1 MTRADRPKTARAVPA
16 QQSQALTGL
25 GPAVHDRPPHTLAG
39 RAEAAAIQL
48 RPSTAAQAA
57 PRGGISAIV
66 AVLVHAMLPQRE
78 IQVATRVGPD
88 VKVVGVFEPGIAIKC
103 RP

>member
-1 MTRADRPKTARAVPA
+1 MTRADWPKTARAAPA
-16 QQSQALTGL
+16 QQSHALTSH
-25 GPAVHDRPPHTLAG
+25 GPTVHDRPPRTLAG

-48 RPSTAAQAA
+48 RPSTAAQSA

-66 AVLVHAMLPQRE
+66 TILVYAMLPRWD
-78 IQVATRVGPD
+78 IQDAARVGPD
-88 VKVVGVFEPGIAIKC
+88 VQVVRVMEPGIIIQF

>member
-1 MTRADRPKTARAVPA
+1 MSRTDWPKTAGAVPA

-39 RAEAAAIQL
+39 RAESAAIQL
-48 RPSTAAQAA
+48 RTSAAAQPA
-57 PRGGISAIV
+57 PRGGFSAIV
-66 AVLVHAMLPQRE
+66 AILVHAMLPRWE
-78 IQVATRVGPD
+78 IQAATRVVPD
-88 VKVVGVFEPGIAIKC
+88 VQVVKVIEPGIIIQF

>member
-1 MTRADRPKTARAVPA
+1 MTRADGPEAARAVPA
-16 QQSQALTGL
+16 QQSQALTCHN
-25 GPAVHDRPPHTLAG
+25 PAVHDRPPHTLAG

-48 RPSTAAQAA
+48 RPSIAAQSA

-66 AVLVHAMLPQRE
+66 AILVHA
-78 IQVATRVGPD
+78 IKV
-88 VKVVGVFEPGIAIKC
+88 VKVIAPGIIIRF